1 MEKDKTPANDPSDH
15 YGSIGKQGLI
25 DATERYAET
34 IRNTDVYKTYQ
45 GQLFLIRQNP
55 EKYQRVNEFR
65 RKNYELQQSDGRD
78 MDERIEALAEELE
91 RFREDPVVDDFF
103 RAELAFCRMMQE
115 VNLRVTEA
123 IDFDM
128 EFPL

>member
-1 MEKDKTPANDPSDH
+1 MEQS
-15 YGSIGKQGLI
+15 LI

-65 RKNYELQQSDGRD
+65 RKNYELQ
-78 MDERIEALAEELE
+78 
-91 RFREDPVVDDFF
+91 
-103 RAELAFCRMMQE
+103 
-115 VNLRVTEA
+115 
-123 IDFDM
+123 
-128 EFPL
+128 

>member
-1 MEKDKTPANDPSDH
+1 MEQS
-15 YGSIGKQGLI
+15 LI

-65 RKNYELQQSDGRD
+65 RKTMNFSRV
-78 MDERIEALAEELE
+78 MAEIWMRGSKLWQ
-91 RFREDPVVDDFF
+91 RNWKGSGKIRW
-103 RAELAFCRMMQE
+103 
-115 VNLRVTEA
+115 
-123 IDFDM
+123 
-128 EFPL
+128 

>member
-1 MEKDKTPANDPSDH
+1 MEQSLN
-15 YGSIGKQGLI
+15 

-34 IRNTDVYKTYQ
+34 IRNTDVYKNYQ

>member
-1 MEKDKTPANDPSDH
+1 MEQEFN
-15 YGSIGKQGLI
+15 
-25 DATERYAET
+25 R
-34 IRNTDVYKTYQ
+34 RNRKVCRDDQEYDVYKNYQ
-45 GQLFLIRQNP
+45 EQLFLIRQNP